1 MQTNNPDRD
10 PKEKLTDENE
20 NNEANVDSNEGVFLF
35 NNDGTPMDT
44 SERTYISVDL
54 PKDEP
59 SRDNTGE

>member
-1 MQTNNPDRD
+1 MQVNNPDRD

-20 NNEANVDSNEGVFLF
+20 SRDANVDSNEGVFLY

-54 PKDEP
+54 PEDEP